1 MNSKRISVFPLSGA
15 LLFPGL
21 QLPLHIFEERYRA
34 LMSDALARDRLIGM
48 IQPRENELKG
58 PKPAGYRGP
67 PLFDIGCLGR
77 IADVEAMEDGRFN
90 VVLEGVSLFRV
101 NRELDV
107 TTQFRQFDVALI
119 DAPKDDVL
127 ASIERAALENEAK
140 RFAVWLG
147 YRVDWD
153 GVTQLDDVTLVN
165 AIAQIAPFDV
175 AAKQALLEATDINAR
190 SELLVQLMRFASSR
204 RDPDD
209 NRATLQ

>member
-1 MNSKRISVFPLSGA
+1 MNSKRISVFPLPGA

-67 PLFDIGCLGR
+67 ALFDIGCLGR

-175 AAKQALLEATDINAR
+175 AAKQALLEAADINAR

>member
-1 MNSKRISVFPLSGA
+1 MTNKRVSVFPLPGA

-34 LMSDALARDRLIGM
+34 LVSDALARDRLIGM
-48 IQPRENELKG
+48 IQPRENEVKQG
-58 PKPAGYRGP
+58 APRGYRGP
-67 PLFDIGCLGR
+67 DLFDVGCLGR
-77 IADVEAMEDGRFN
+77 IADVEAMDDGRFN
-90 VVLEGVSLFRV
+90 VILEGVSLFRV

-107 TTQFRQFDVALI
+107 TTKFRQFDVALI
-119 DAPKDDVL
+119 DPPQDDVL

-165 AIAQIAPFDV
+165 AIAQIAPFDI
-175 AAKQALLEATDINAR
+175 AAKQALLEAEDVSAR